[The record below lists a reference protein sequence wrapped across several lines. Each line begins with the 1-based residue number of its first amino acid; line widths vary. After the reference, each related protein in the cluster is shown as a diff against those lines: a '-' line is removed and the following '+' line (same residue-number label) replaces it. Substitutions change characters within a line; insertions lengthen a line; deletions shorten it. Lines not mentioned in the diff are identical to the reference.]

1 MRRFAAVLLGA
12 TLLALPACGSK
23 TDETNRAAGI
33 TPVTALG
40 MVSVNLS
47 PSIDQK
53 RNLLSIARQFPGA
66 RSKVRGEFDDARNE
80 LLGTL
85 FQNSGL
91 DFENDIRPWLGKEAA
106 VVVLPPGGGGAP
118 LILGMVQT
126 EDQDKAK
133 AAIAKATND
142 GSFDGLYAIV
152 DDFVVIS
159 RQDNKVDNQPALDQ
173 ITAQAKKG
181 DGGLA
186 RSAGFTT
193 LVDQLHG
200 DRLVLGWVDTKDSL
214 ASLENLGGLKDV
226 AKQLAK
232 DATAIGFDLHAE
244 SKAVVFQG
252 IASANGTASGS
263 DLALTR
269 SLPATT
275 LGAFTSFAI
284 GKSVAKVLAGA
295 GGTEEGDLVAGFEQQ
310 TGVDL
315 EKDILSWMHGEAV
328 LVAGAVRR
336 EQPFPDFALVV
347 EPTDKDKA
355 LAGLADI
362 RSALS
367 EKGLKLDERKIG
379 EVTAYVASVE
389 VVPGI
394 QPAMALLPDRFV
406 VANSPAFLAD
416 LAKGAAPGLGDEDAY
431 KSVVGGG
438 GGTTSAQLVLLID
451 PIRQAIEQVA
461 LRDPNDRAEYEKDVK
476 PNLVPLSAFGFRVH
490 RDGDYNRFEMKLTF
504 D

>member
-1 MRRFAAVLLGA
+1 MRRLAAVVLGA

-23 TDETNRAAGI
+23 TDEASRAAGI
-33 TPVTALG
+33 TPATALG

-66 RSKVRGEFDDARNE
+66 RSKVKGEFDDARNE

-85 FQNSGL
+85 FQGSGL
-91 DFENDIRPWLGKEAA
+91 DFKNDIQPWLGKEAA
-106 VVVLPPGGGGAP
+106 VVVLPPGDAGAP

-126 EDQDKAK
+126 EDQEKAK
-133 AAIAKATND
+133 AAIAKATRD
-142 GSFDGLYAIV
+142 GGFDGAYAIV

-159 RQDNKVDNQPALDQ
+159 RQADKVDNQPALDQ
-173 ITAQAKKG
+173 ITAQAKKD

-186 RSAGFTT
+186 KSAEFTNV
-193 LVDQLHG
+193 VDQLHG
-200 DRLVLGWVDTKDSL
+200 DRLVLGWVDTKHSL
-214 ASLENLGGLKDV
+214 AALEDLGGLKDV
-226 AKQLAK
+226 VGQLGK
-232 DATAIGFDLHAE
+232 DAGAVGFDLHAE

-252 IASANGTASGS
+252 IAAAKGVDSGS

-284 GKSVAKVLAGA
+284 GKSVARALAGA
-295 GGTEEGDLVAGFEQQ
+295 GGTEEGNLVAGFEQQ
-310 TGVDL
+310 TGLNL
-315 EKDILSWMHGEAV
+315 EKDILSWMHGEVV
-328 LVAGAVRR
+328 LVAGAVRG

-355 LAGLADI
+355 LAGLAKI

-367 EKGLKLDERKIG
+367 EKGLQLDEQQIG
-379 EVTAYVASVE
+379 DVTSYVAQSE
-389 VVPGI
+389 IIPGI
-394 QPAMALLPDRFV
+394 QPAMALFPDRFV
-406 VANSPAFLAD
+406 VANSAAFLAD
-416 LAKGAAPGLGDEDAY
+416 LAKAAVPGLGDDDAY
-431 KSVVGGG
+431 TSVVGG
-438 GGTTSAQLVLLID
+438 GGTTSAQFVLLID

-461 LRDPNDRAEYEKDVK
+461 LKYPSDRAEYEKDVK
-476 PNLVPLSAFGFRVH
+476 PNLEPLSAFGFRAH
-490 RDGDYNRFEMKLTF
+490 RDGGYNRFEMKLTF